1 MDDHRDLRLYLHL
14 AETLNF
20 GRTSAECHV
29 SAATLTRVVQ
39 RLEASAGAR
48 LLDRGPRGV
57 APTAAGLRF
66 RGYAAEVL
74 RLWESYR
81 RERGDGT
88 PGLAGRLSL
97 FASVTACQTLL
108 PDLLAPFRAAHPR
121 VTLDLHTGDAA
132 AALARLDE
140 GTVDLAVAALPSR
153 LPASLVSR
161 EITRTPLVF
170 VTARAGRPAAE
181 SAEEPGGVDWGS
193 LPLVLPRGGLAR
205 EAAQRWLRRQRV
217 TPRQVSEVD
226 GHEALLT
233 LVALGCGVG
242 VVPELVLGASPV
254 ADRLGVLPVEPPVGE
269 FRIGLCARRTEL
281 RRPLVSALWS
291 SV

>member
-20 GRTSAECHV
+20 GRTSADCHV

-39 RLEASAGAR
+39 RLEASAGDR

-57 APTAAGLRF
+57 ALTAAGLRF

-81 RERGDGT
+81 RDEGDGA
-88 PGLAGRLSL
+88 PDLAGRLSL
-97 FASVTACQTLL
+97 FASVTACQALL

-140 GTVDLAVAALPSR
+140 GTTDLAVAALPAR
-153 LPASLVSR
+153 LPTHLVSR
-161 EITRTPLVF
+161 EVTRTPLVV
-170 VTARAGRPAAE
+170 VTARADGAPRPVPAAAGRWAARPRKL
-181 SAEEPGGVDWGS
+181 SGGARS
-193 LPLVLPRGGLAR
+193 SCCRGLGWR
-205 EAAQRWLRRQRV
+205 GRRR
-217 TPRQVSEVD
+217 S
-226 GHEALLT
+226 G
-233 LVALGCGVG
+233 GCGG
-242 VVPELVLGASPV
+242 GGS
-254 ADRLGVLPVEPPVGE
+254 
-269 FRIGLCARRTEL
+269 RR
-281 RRPLVSALWS
+281 RRCPRWTVTRRC
-291 SV
+291 

>member
-20 GRTSAECHV
+20 GRTSADCHV

-57 APTAAGLRF
+57 ALTAAGLRF

-81 RERGDGT
+81 RDGGDGT

-140 GTVDLAVAALPSR
+140 GTTDLAVAALPPR
-153 LPASLVSR
+153 LPAPLVSR
-161 EITRTPLVF
+161 EITRTPLVV
-170 VTARAGRPAAE
+170 VTAHSGE
-181 SAEEPGGVDWGS
+181 TGEVDWGS
-193 LPLVLPRGGLAR
+193 VPLVLPRGGLAR
-205 EAAQRWLRRQRV
+205 EAAQRWLRRRRI
-217 TPRQVSEVD
+217 TPVAVSEVD

-242 VVPELVLGASPV
+242 VVPELVLAASPV
-254 ADRLGVLPVEPPVGE
+254 AGRLAVVPVEPPVGE